1 MVVVG
6 WIGERTKFKV
16 LLMLDDGALGM
27 LRSLCEM
34 TDCLAGALA
43 SAKTEITVW
52 FLGLLSDLSGA
63 EVVFEMSLVLFR
75 ME

>member
-1 MVVVG
+1 
-6 WIGERTKFKV
+6 
-16 LLMLDDGALGM
+16 MLDDGALGM

-34 TDCLAGALA
+34 TDCLASALA
-43 SAKTEITVW
+43 SAAITVW
-52 FLGLLSDLSGA
+52 FLGLLSYLSGA